1 MAAFYQISSALET
14 VIALPPVGMYNKLMK
29 KHIPILFLIGR
40 PAAGKSEI
48 IRYLKGC
55 SQPERLRRFHIGS
68 FTEIDDFPMLWTW
81 FEEDALLSRMGKE
94 RLHST
99 EDGYFKY
106 QHLWDLLI
114 RRIDLDYKKLL
125 TDRPGFADS
134 ETAILEFARG
144 SEHGG
149 WSGAFSCFSDE
160 VLSKGAVLY
169 IDVSF
174 EESLRKNR
182 RRFNPEKPHSILEHG
197 LPDEK
202 MDKLYRDSDWKEF
215 SAGDESF
222 LDVRGIKIPYSVFRN
237 EDDVTTPGGEAL
249 GSRLEEA
256 LGRLWELGTGC

>member
-1 MAAFYQISSALET
+1 
-14 VIALPPVGMYNKLMK
+14 MK
-29 KHIPILFLIGR
+29 NHIPILFLIGR

-55 SQPERLRRFHIGS
+55 PPPERLKRFHIGG

-81 FEEDALLSRMGKE
+81 FEEDALLSRMGKD

-99 EDGYFKY
+99 PDGYFKH

-114 RRIDLDYKKLL
+114 KRIDLEYKKLL
-125 TDRPGFADS
+125 TDRPGFAEN

-149 WSGAFSCFSDE
+149 WAGAFSCFSNE
-160 VLSKGAVLY
+160 VLSSGAVLY

-174 EESLRKNR
+174 DASLRKNMK
-182 RRFNPEKPHSILEHG
+182 RFNPEKPHSILEHG

-202 MDKLYRDSDWKEF
+202 MEKLYKQSDWQEF
-215 SAGDESF
+215 SAADESF
-222 LDVRGIKIPYSVFRN
+222 LAVRGIKIPYSVFRN
-237 EDDVTTPGGEAL
+237 EDDVTTGGGEAL

-256 LGRLWELGTGC
+256 LGQLWALRRGV